1 MRDQELRHG
10 LNRLIRQ
17 FDRIAVPDHGRY
29 VR

>member
-1 MRDQELRHG
+1 MLDQELREG

-17 FDRIAVPDHGRY
+17 FDRIAVPEHGRC